1 MLSKENRIKKK
12 KDFERIF
19 KEGQGFKEDFLFLK
33 IAQNNLNISRFGFIV
48 SKNFSKKAVF
58 RNKMKRKLRELVR
71 IKLDK
76 IKKGIDGILI
86 AQPGLAKKDF
96 QETQEITNKIFRKAK
111 III

>member
-19 KEGQGFKEDFLFLK
+19 KEGRGFKEDFLFLK
-33 IAQNNLNISRFGFIV
+33 IAKNNLKISRFGFIV
-48 SKNFSKKAVF
+48 GKNFSKKAVL
-58 RNKMKRKLRELVR
+58 RNKIKRILRELVR

-86 AQPGLAKKDF
+86 AQPGFTEKDF
-96 QETQEITNKIFRKAK
+96 QETEEIINQIFKKAK
-111 III
+111 IND